1 MSTIKPKLKL
11 KKIKGSSHIL
21 HVDTNLVLKSLEEK
35 IVIGKYVDDGV
46 SLLGKEDVE
55 LCDEWNL
62 PYDSDKLNNN
72 DEEEGSGEGSG
83 EEGGEEEESPQ
94 EVIENKEVE
103 EDEQNEEEKEEEQN
117 EVETELKKTEDEY
130 VNISTAP
137 NAKYI
142 LDITSQFSKDIH
154 NHFDLVSQF
163 YNDKITTFENK
174 VSNLDI
180 KYNQLLNKYETECK
194 EHLNTKEELGK
205 LKLKFEGIKS
215 LFN

>member
-35 IVIGKYVDDGV
+35 IVIGKYVDDEV
-46 SLLGKEDVE
+46 SLLGKEDIE

-72 DEEEGSGEGSG
+72 EEDEDEDEEEVSGEG
-83 EEGGEEEESPQ
+83 GGEDEESPQ
-94 EVIENKEVE
+94 EVIENKEKEE
-103 EDEQNEEEKEEEQN
+103 EDEQNEVDAEL
-117 EVETELKKTEDEY
+117 TESKKTEDDY

-163 YNDKITTFENK
+163 YNDKITTYENK

-180 KYNQLLNKYETECK
+180 KYNQLLDKYETECK
-194 EHLNTKEELGK
+194 DHLNTKEELGK

>member
-35 IVIGKYVDDGV
+35 IVIGKYVDDKV
-46 SLLGKEDVE
+46 SLLGKEDIE

-72 DEEEGSGEGSG
+72 EEEEEEGSGEGSG
-83 EEGGEEEESPQ
+83 EDEENPQ
-94 EVIENKEVE
+94 EVIENKEKEEEEEEEEE
-103 EDEQNEEEKEEEQN
+103 EDEQNEVDAEL
-117 EVETELKKTEDEY
+117 TESKKTEDDY

-163 YNDKITTFENK
+163 YNDKITTYENK

-180 KYNQLLNKYETECK
+180 KYNQLLDKYETECK
-194 EHLNTKEELGK
+194 DHLNTKEELGK

>member
-1 MSTIKPKLKL
+1 M
-11 KKIKGSSHIL
+11 
-21 HVDTNLVLKSLEEK
+21 
-35 IVIGKYVDDGV
+35 
-46 SLLGKEDVE
+46 
-55 LCDEWNL
+55 
-62 PYDSDKLNNN
+62 
-72 DEEEGSGEGSG
+72 
-83 EEGGEEEESPQ
+83 
-94 EVIENKEVE
+94 
-103 EDEQNEEEKEEEQN
+103 
-117 EVETELKKTEDEY
+117 
-130 VNISTAP
+130 
-137 NAKYI
+137 
-142 LDITSQFSKDIH
+142 TSQFSKDIH